1 MIKNDSLKLFSS
13 VVILHLMKNVIV
25 LKKFKWLEGLPKQLK
40 ILKKPKILQSM
51 PLNLKKPWFKKNTNQ
66 I

>member
-25 LKKFKWLEGLPKQLK
+25 LKKFKWLEGLPKQLE

>member
-1 MIKNDSLKLFSS
+1 
-13 VVILHLMKNVIV
+13 MKNVIV

-51 PLNLKKPWFKKNTNQ
+51 PLNLKKYLDLKKNTNQ
-66 I
+66 IQFLHVK